1 MCLVGGL
8 TAPPPPLPLLLLL
21 LLLCPPAVQGD
32 CSLPPE
38 VPNALLTLGGVS
50 SFPEGTTLTYKCN
63 EGFVKV
69 PGKADSVVC
78 LNNAWSEL
86 AEFCNRS
93 CDVPTRL
100 LFASLKTS
108 FTKQNYFPEGS
119 IVEYDCRPGY
129 RRDYS
134 LSGKLTCLQNF
145 TWSKPDEFCKRKSCP
160 NPGDLRNG
168 RVSIPT
174 DILYGA
180 SISFSCNEG
189 YRLVGVP
196 SSYCSL
202 VDDGVGWSD
211 PLPECQEIF
220 CPEPPEINNGFIL
233 DLRDTYVY
241 QQAIKYRC
249 KEGFTLIGE
258 NSIYCTVKGDQGEW
272 SGPPPECKGSQIS
285 KVTPPVQKSTTVIAS
300 ATKPTSTPQKPTTT
314 NVPST
319 KAPSTRKPTTASA
332 PSTEVTS
339 TQKPTTVNVSGT
351 KVPTTPQKPTT
362 INAPATKAPSTLQK
376 SNTVNVPATEVPST
390 PQKPNT
396 ISSPATEALPTPQKP
411 NTVHVSATKFP
422 STSQKPN
429 TVHISATKAPS
440 TPQKPDTINSSATEA
455 LPTPQKPNTVNV
467 SATKAPSTPQKLNT
481 INSSATE
488 ALPTPQKPNT
498 INSSAAEA
506 LPTLQKPNTVN
517 VSATKTP
524 STPQKPNTLNVS
536 ATKSPSTTQ
545 KPNTVHVSAT
555 KTPSTLQKLTTVKD
569 SATAKKSP
577 ISNAQSTETPPAA
590 QNPIMANVSATQAMP
605 ATHRSTTV
613 KASFTQSLPATRKS
627 TAVHAPVTKGLHT
640 TKRLTSAHIT
650 AKQSSATP
658 RTTNAPKGKGTVSSD
673 AAIIAIGLVAGT
685 VIGTLILV
693 KIFWHYGKSG
703 THMCNTDS
711 LVYDASNHWLADL
724 AEEELRRK
732 CTQVHRKII
741 EARRSK
747 SVMGHSQTS

>member
-8 TAPPPPLPLLLLL
+8 TAPAPLLLLL
-21 LLLCPPAVQGD
+21 LLLCPPAAQGD
-32 CSLPPE
+32 CSRPPE
-38 VPNALLTLGGVS
+38 VPNALLTMGDVS
-50 SFPEGTTLTYKCN
+50 SFPEGTTVTYKCK

-129 RRDYS
+129 RKDHS

-145 TWSKPDEFCKRKSCP
+145 KWSKPDEFCKRKSCP

-189 YRLVGVP
+189 YRLVGVT

-202 VDDGVGWSD
+202 VDDSVVWSD

-220 CPEPPEINNGFIL
+220 CPEPPEVNNGFIL

-249 KEGFTLIGE
+249 NEGFTLIGE
-258 NSIYCTVKGDQGEW
+258 SSIYCTVKGDQGEW

-319 KAPSTRKPTTASA
+319 KAPSTQKPTTASV
-332 PSTEVTS
+332 PSTEATS
-339 TQKPTTVNVSGT
+339 TQKPTTVNVS
-351 KVPTTPQKPTT
+351 
-362 INAPATKAPSTLQK
+362 
-376 SNTVNVPATEVPST
+376 
-390 PQKPNT
+390 
-396 ISSPATEALPTPQKP
+396 
-411 NTVHVSATKFP
+411 
-422 STSQKPN
+422 
-429 TVHISATKAPS
+429 
-440 TPQKPDTINSSATEA
+440 
-455 LPTPQKPNTVNV
+455 
-467 SATKAPSTPQKLNT
+467 
-481 INSSATE
+481 
-488 ALPTPQKPNT
+488 
-498 INSSAAEA
+498 
-506 LPTLQKPNTVN
+506 
-517 VSATKTP
+517 
-524 STPQKPNTLNVS
+524 
-536 ATKSPSTTQ
+536 
-545 KPNTVHVSAT
+545 
-555 KTPSTLQKLTTVKD
+555 
-569 SATAKKSP
+569 
-577 ISNAQSTETPPAA
+577 
-590 QNPIMANVSATQAMP
+590 
-605 ATHRSTTV
+605 
-613 KASFTQSLPATRKS
+613 
-627 TAVHAPVTKGLHT
+627 
-640 TKRLTSAHIT
+640 

-673 AAIIAIGLVAGT
+673 AAIIAT
-685 VIGTLILV
+685 VSTFENPPILPAF
-693 KIFWHYGKSG
+693 I
-703 THMCNTDS
+703 HMASLNTS
-711 LVYDASNHWLADL
+711 HNF
-724 AEEELRRK
+724 
-732 CTQVHRKII
+732 
-741 EARRSK
+741 ARRNCELNKTVRQRKGKRDGTES
-747 SVMGHSQTS
+747 HSFVVPSRFSTI

>member
-1 MCLVGGL
+1 MHG
-8 TAPPPPLPLLLLL
+8 
-21 LLLCPPAVQGD
+21 Q
-32 CSLPPE
+32 SWQ
-38 VPNALLTLGGVS
+38 N
-50 SFPEGTTLTYKCN
+50 
-63 EGFVKV
+63 FV
-69 PGKADSVVC
+69 
-78 LNNAWSEL
+78 
-86 AEFCNRS
+86 
-93 CDVPTRL
+93 T
-100 LFASLKTS
+100 
-108 FTKQNYFPEGS
+108 NYFPEGS

-339 TQKPTTVNVSGT
+339 TQKPTTVNVS
-351 KVPTTPQKPTT
+351 
-362 INAPATKAPSTLQK
+362 
-376 SNTVNVPATEVPST
+376 
-390 PQKPNT
+390 
-396 ISSPATEALPTPQKP
+396 
-411 NTVHVSATKFP
+411 
-422 STSQKPN
+422 
-429 TVHISATKAPS
+429 
-440 TPQKPDTINSSATEA
+440 
-455 LPTPQKPNTVNV
+455 
-467 SATKAPSTPQKLNT
+467 
-481 INSSATE
+481 
-488 ALPTPQKPNT
+488 
-498 INSSAAEA
+498 
-506 LPTLQKPNTVN
+506 
-517 VSATKTP
+517 
-524 STPQKPNTLNVS
+524 
-536 ATKSPSTTQ
+536 
-545 KPNTVHVSAT
+545 
-555 KTPSTLQKLTTVKD
+555 
-569 SATAKKSP
+569 
-577 ISNAQSTETPPAA
+577 
-590 QNPIMANVSATQAMP
+590 
-605 ATHRSTTV
+605 
-613 KASFTQSLPATRKS
+613 
-627 TAVHAPVTKGLHT
+627 
-640 TKRLTSAHIT
+640 

-673 AAIIAIGLVAGT
+673 AAIIAIGKFGSSAVKKNCHQCGMYNPYSWKR
-685 VIGTLILV
+685 ILS
-693 KIFWHYGKSG
+693 FY
-703 THMCNTDS
+703 CLRNTIKMKC
-711 LVYDASNHWLADL
+711 LRV
-724 AEEELRRK
+724 LRRSRVNAVYRRVWWTPLGTRYVPTYSQPCSCSK
-732 CTQVHRKII
+732 GILGQLQIIWPASQVSLTAYCLK
-741 EARRSK
+741 AS
-747 SVMGHSQTS
+747 SF

>member
-8 TAPPPPLPLLLLL
+8 TAPAPLLLLL
-21 LLLCPPAVQGD
+21 LLLCPPAAQGD
-32 CSLPPE
+32 CSRPPE
-38 VPNALLTLGGVS
+38 VPNALLTMGDVS
-50 SFPEGTTLTYKCN
+50 SFPEGTTVTYKCK

-129 RRDYS
+129 RKDHS

-145 TWSKPDEFCKRKSCP
+145 KWSKPDEFCKRKSCP

-189 YRLVGVP
+189 YRLVGVT

-202 VDDGVGWSD
+202 VDDSVVWSD

-220 CPEPPEINNGFIL
+220 CPEPPEVNNGFIL

-249 KEGFTLIGE
+249 NEGFTLIGE
-258 NSIYCTVKGDQGEW
+258 SSIYCTVKGDQGEW

-319 KAPSTRKPTTASA
+319 KAPSTQKPTTASV
-332 PSTEVTS
+332 PSTEATS
-339 TQKPTTVNVSGT
+339 TQKPTTVNVS
-351 KVPTTPQKPTT
+351 
-362 INAPATKAPSTLQK
+362 
-376 SNTVNVPATEVPST
+376 
-390 PQKPNT
+390 
-396 ISSPATEALPTPQKP
+396 
-411 NTVHVSATKFP
+411 
-422 STSQKPN
+422 
-429 TVHISATKAPS
+429 
-440 TPQKPDTINSSATEA
+440 
-455 LPTPQKPNTVNV
+455 
-467 SATKAPSTPQKLNT
+467 
-481 INSSATE
+481 
-488 ALPTPQKPNT
+488 
-498 INSSAAEA
+498 
-506 LPTLQKPNTVN
+506 
-517 VSATKTP
+517 
-524 STPQKPNTLNVS
+524 
-536 ATKSPSTTQ
+536 
-545 KPNTVHVSAT
+545 
-555 KTPSTLQKLTTVKD
+555 
-569 SATAKKSP
+569 
-577 ISNAQSTETPPAA
+577 
-590 QNPIMANVSATQAMP
+590 
-605 ATHRSTTV
+605 
-613 KASFTQSLPATRKS
+613 
-627 TAVHAPVTKGLHT
+627 
-640 TKRLTSAHIT
+640 

-673 AAIIAIGLVAGT
+673 AAIIATGLVAGT

-703 THMCNTDS
+703 SYYTYENCKACKDSKFCNLT
-711 LVYDASNHWLADL
+711 VTGAAS
-724 AEEELRRK
+724 E
-732 CTQVHRKII
+732 V
-741 EARRSK
+741 RRSGK
-747 SVMGHSQTS
+747 SEKDTHV

>member
-1 MCLVGGL
+1 HSGSRSPRAMCLVGGL
-8 TAPPPPLPLLLLL
+8 TAPPPPPPPLLLLLL

-272 SGPPPECKGSQIS
+272 SGPPPECKG
-285 KVTPPVQKSTTVIAS
+285 
-300 ATKPTSTPQKPTTT
+300 
-314 NVPST
+314 N
-319 KAPSTRKPTTASA
+319 
-332 PSTEVTS
+332 EF
-339 TQKPTTVNVSGT
+339 
-351 KVPTTPQKPTT
+351 
-362 INAPATKAPSTLQK
+362 K

-411 NTVHVSATKFP
+411 NTVHVSATKSP

-467 SATKAPSTPQKLNT
+467 SATKAF
-481 INSSATE
+481 
-488 ALPTPQKPNT
+488 
-498 INSSAAEA
+498 
-506 LPTLQKPNTVN
+506 
-517 VSATKTP
+517 
-524 STPQKPNTLNVS
+524 
-536 ATKSPSTTQ
+536 KSCYDCFSRFCPEF
-545 KPNTVHVSAT
+545 
-555 KTPSTLQKLTTVKD
+555 
-569 SATAKKSP
+569 
-577 ISNAQSTETPPAA
+577 I
-590 QNPIMANVSATQAMP
+590 
-605 ATHRSTTV
+605 
-613 KASFTQSLPATRKS
+613 
-627 TAVHAPVTKGLHT
+627 TAV
-640 TKRLTSAHIT
+640 
-650 AKQSSATP
+650 
-658 RTTNAPKGKGTVSSD
+658 
-673 AAIIAIGLVAGT
+673 
-685 VIGTLILV
+685 
-693 KIFWHYGKSG
+693 
-703 THMCNTDS
+703 M
-711 LVYDASNHWLADL
+711 
-724 AEEELRRK
+724 
-732 CTQVHRKII
+732 
-741 EARRSK
+741 K
-747 SVMGHSQTS
+747 SVLPSSPR

>member
-8 TAPPPPLPLLLLL
+8 TAPAPLLLLL
-21 LLLCPPAVQGD
+21 LLLCPPAAQGD
-32 CSLPPE
+32 CSRPPE
-38 VPNALLTLGGVS
+38 VPNALLTMGDVS
-50 SFPEGTTLTYKCN
+50 SFPEGTTVTYKCK

-129 RRDYS
+129 RKDHS

-145 TWSKPDEFCKRKSCP
+145 KWSKPDEFCKRKSCP

-189 YRLVGVP
+189 YRLVGVT

-202 VDDGVGWSD
+202 VDDSVVWSD

-220 CPEPPEINNGFIL
+220 CPEPPEVNNGFIL

-249 KEGFTLIGE
+249 NEGFTLIGE
-258 NSIYCTVKGDQGEW
+258 SSIYCTVKGDQGEW

-319 KAPSTRKPTTASA
+319 KAPSTQKPTTASV
-332 PSTEVTS
+332 PSTEATS

-351 KVPTTPQKPTT
+351 KVPSTPQKPTT

-376 SNTVNVPATEVPST
+376 SNTVNVPATEVPSA

-411 NTVHVSATKFP
+411 NTVHVST
-422 STSQKPN
+422 
-429 TVHISATKAPS
+429 TKAPS
-440 TPQKPDTINSSATEA
+440 TPQKPDTNSSATEA

-467 SATKAPSTPQKLNT
+467 SATKAPSIPQKLNT

-488 ALPTPQKPNT
+488 ALPTP
-498 INSSAAEA
+498 
-506 LPTLQKPNTVN
+506 
-517 VSATKTP
+517 
-524 STPQKPNTLNVS
+524 
-536 ATKSPSTTQ
+536 Q

-569 SATAKKSP
+569 SATSKKSP

-605 ATHRSTTV
+605 ATHRSTTA

-673 AAIIAIGLVAGT
+673 AAIIATGKFGSSAVKKNCHRCGMYNPYSWKR
-685 VIGTLILV
+685 ILS
-693 KIFWHYGKSG
+693 FY
-703 THMCNTDS
+703 CLRNTIKMKC
-711 LVYDASNHWLADL
+711 
-724 AEEELRRK
+724 LR
-732 CTQVHRKII
+732 VS
-741 EARRSK
+741 RRSRVK
-747 SVMGHSQTS
+747 AVYRHVWWTPLGTRYVPKYSQSCSCSKGILGQLQIIWPASQLSLTAFCLKASSF

>member
-8 TAPPPPLPLLLLL
+8 TAPAPLLLLL
-21 LLLCPPAVQGD
+21 LLLCPPAAQGD
-32 CSLPPE
+32 CSRPPE
-38 VPNALLTLGGVS
+38 VPNALLTMGDVS
-50 SFPEGTTLTYKCN
+50 SFPEGTTVTYKCK

-129 RRDYS
+129 RKDHS

-145 TWSKPDEFCKRKSCP
+145 KWSKPDEFCKRKSCP

-189 YRLVGVP
+189 YRLVGVT

-202 VDDGVGWSD
+202 VDDSVVWSD

-220 CPEPPEINNGFIL
+220 CPEPPEVNNGFIL

-249 KEGFTLIGE
+249 NEGFTLIGE
-258 NSIYCTVKGDQGEW
+258 SSIYCTVKGDQGEW

-319 KAPSTRKPTTASA
+319 KAPSTQKPTTASV
-332 PSTEVTS
+332 PSTEATS

-351 KVPTTPQKPTT
+351 KVPSTPQKPTT

-376 SNTVNVPATEVPST
+376 SNTVNVPATEVPSAPQKPNTISSPATEALPT

-411 NTVHVSATKFP
+411 NTVHVSATKSP

-429 TVHISATKAPS
+429 TVHVSTTKAPS
-440 TPQKPDTINSSATEA
+440 TPQKPDTNSSATEA

-467 SATKAPSTPQKLNT
+467 SATKAPSIPQKLNT

-488 ALPTPQKPNT
+488 ALPTP
-498 INSSAAEA
+498 
-506 LPTLQKPNTVN
+506 
-517 VSATKTP
+517 
-524 STPQKPNTLNVS
+524 
-536 ATKSPSTTQ
+536 Q

-569 SATAKKSP
+569 SATSKKSP

-605 ATHRSTTV
+605 ATHRSTTA

-673 AAIIAIGLVAGT
+673 AAIIATGLVAGT

-703 THMCNTDS
+703 SYYTYENCKACKDSKFCNLT
-711 LVYDASNHWLADL
+711 VTGAAS
-724 AEEELRRK
+724 E
-732 CTQVHRKII
+732 V
-741 EARRSK
+741 RRSGK
-747 SVMGHSQTS
+747 SEKDTHV